1 MGMNVLSLISRSNE
15 AAAEVCAEISRLDVR
30 HVGWPLEGA
39 LDELR
44 EPKLPMAR
52 AVLLRACV
60 EKLRLEEH
68 P

>member
-1 MGMNVLSLISRSNE
+1 MNLLSVIFRPAVAE
-15 AAAEVCAEISRLDVR
+15 AEVRAEIWRLGVR

-44 EPKLPMAR
+44 EGGLPLER

-60 EKLRLEEH
+60 EKLKLEQH

>member
-1 MGMNVLSLISRSNE
+1 VNLLSLIFRSNQ
-15 AAAEVCAEISRLDVR
+15 ADAEIRAEIWRLGVR

-44 EPKLPMAR
+44 EPKLPMSR

-60 EKLRLEEH
+60 EKMRLEEN
-68 P
+68 

>member
-1 MGMNVLSLISRSNE
+1 MKSAGCIAWPSE
-15 AAAEVCAEISRLDVR
+15 AEAEVDAAINWLDVR

-44 EPKLPMAR
+44 EPNLSPAR
-52 AVLLRACV
+52 AALLRACV
-60 EKLRLEEH
+60 EKMRLEEH

>member
-1 MGMNVLSLISRSNE
+1 MNVLSLISRSNE
-15 AAAEVCAEISRLDVR
+15 ADAEIRAEISRLDVR